1 MIIQAVLFDKD
12 KHSSKNAMKWLKKH
26 DMKPIKRQHITE
38 NYRRYRLRE
47 PEDFD
52 EKSFRTFDISDG
64 SIKFIIGKLK
74 N

>member
-12 KHSSKNAMKWLKKH
+12 KHSSKDSMKWLKKH

-74 N
+74 D